1 MIEDNRTLWQRS
13 MEVFDKLEI
22 APFEISED
30 HYFAL
35 LNAGADSI
43 EKDKKA
49 NKNLAGHIQRE
60 FELDLKD
67 PKLHDFQ
74 KFVLGVTDHEILEGY
89 KNSISPVDK
98 DRPFCF
104 SKLWINY
111 QKKYEF
117 NPMHVHRGVF
127 SFVLFM
133 KIPYDLE
140 QEDKVFPDTVNPGK
154 FEGYHDDLR
163 TSRFVFV
170 NPDPLYGM
178 KQIPLHVDKSF
189 EGKGCLFRS
198 LQNHMVYPF
207 YTSDETR
214 VTVSGNIVIHV

>member
-1 MIEDNRTLWQRS
+1 MFVLADVPKDILKILDDVIKEKELSPLNGDLAGNIMHEYSIPKGKAAVSPMLMHMIVKHREKYPN
-13 MEVFDKLEI
+13 
-22 APFEISED
+22 
-30 HYFAL
+30 YF
-35 LNAGADSI
+35 
-43 EKDKKA
+43 KKA
-49 NKNLAGHIQRE
+49 HSTLNYRACEIELFNLWVN
-60 FELDLKD
+60 
-67 PKLHDFQ
+67 FQ
-74 KFVLGVTDHEILEGY
+74 KKH
-89 KNSISPVDK
+89 
-98 DRPFCF
+98 
-104 SKLWINY
+104 
-111 QKKYEF
+111 EF